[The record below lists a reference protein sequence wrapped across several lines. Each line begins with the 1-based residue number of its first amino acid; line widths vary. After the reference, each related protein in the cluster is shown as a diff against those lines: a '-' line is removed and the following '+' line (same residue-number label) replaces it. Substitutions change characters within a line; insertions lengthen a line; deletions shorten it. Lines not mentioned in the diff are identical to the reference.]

1 MLGTGVGLSV
11 QKQYVSKLPKIN
23 SKIEII
29 HKSYEAVPVK
39 ERKRIH
45 RT

>member
-11 QKQYVSKLPKIN
+11 QKQYVSNLPKIN

-29 HKSYEAVPVK
+29 HKSYEAVSVR
-39 ERKRIH
+39 EKRIH
-45 RT
+45 